1 MLDRHAIQEL
11 LRAKVPARQIAK
23 RVKASVR
30 TVRRIGREAAVESG
44 DDAASRARRG
54 IGRRGVSDAV
64 RSRVTALLTDDP
76 ALPPGEVWRRLRE
89 EGTPLGLSTVYRVLA
104 GVRTTLPTAL
114 MVRFEGVA
122 GEASAIRFRRS
133 ESAAHR

>member
-1 MLDRHAIQEL
+1 M
-11 LRAKVPARQIAK
+11 
-23 RVKASVR
+23 
-30 TVRRIGREAAVESG
+30 
-44 DDAASRARRG
+44 
-54 IGRRGVSDAV
+54 
-64 RSRVTALLTDDP
+64 RSRVTALLTDDL
-76 ALPPGEVWRRLRE
+76 ALPPDEVWRRLRE